1 MNSPIGTPSNEK
13 AVAHPTPTAIRE
25 SVPAI
30 HGAILKH
37 RNEDSSLVGQARPG
51 GLSSASFDRIYPRI
65 DFWKRMEY
73 YRTVGR
79 VQNVVE
85 SYVLDIINRA
95 WFYDAGNNEDSQ
107 DQEEYI
113 KLMENWEE
121 QVVATKLFSTMVR
134 NWIINGTNII
144 SPIDWQFVQLQSIQA
159 KRRDDTGNTTQYIQI
174 INGQEHDLEAKEFL
188 EIPFI
193 DLDREPWGVGMF
205 DSLMSQDYI
214 DIDGRT
220 PTASLALY
228 RQALQDNMK
237 IHHKFAS
244 PRVIYSVPNAN
255 EETIDNDIV
264 PIVEGMMPGDRA
276 VFNEEIIITQETV
289 DGNARF
295 IEHVNKIVDE
305 IDTGLQS
312 SANRVIAEPSAM
324 ADAKEAG
331 SADDDRTLGIMERL
345 RIFVNKEVIPRVT
358 GLEAGVLVLKWGA
371 KDAMDLDFPGA
382 LKDAIDAGVI
392 HPKQAQV
399 ILEEQY
405 HWKIPTKEDVL
416 EKTGVTIEDQE
427 PQGDTPLPKT
437 EPDTSIDTTGPP
449 QTTAGGEAYNRE
461 ITDSILLDNTIKR
474 EKVKALESLNKKIEE
489 DN

>member
-1 MNSPIGTPSNEK
+1 MSNTPVPYQGSNEK
-13 AVAHPTPTAIRE
+13 VGVAVPSKEAIR
-25 SVPAI
+25 SAGGI
-30 HGAILKH
+30 HGVKLAH
-37 RNEDSSLVGQARPG
+37 RTEQSSLVGQARPG
-51 GLSSASFDRIYPRI
+51 GLSSSSFDRIYPRI

-85 SYVLDIINRA
+85 SYVLDIINRE
-95 WFYDAGNNEDSQ
+95 WFYDAGDNEDEQ
-107 DQEEYI
+107 DLTESI

-121 QVVATKLFSTMVR
+121 QVVATKIFSTMVR
-134 NWIINGTNII
+134 NWIVNGTNII
-144 SPIDWQFVQLQSIQA
+144 SPIDWEFVQLQSIQA
-159 KRRDDTGNTTQYIQI
+159 KRRNEFGITTEYIQI
-174 INGQEHDLEAKEFL
+174 INGQEVDLEAKQYL

-205 DSLMSQDYI
+205 DSLMSRDYI
-214 DIDGRT
+214 DIDGHDPR
-220 PTASLALY
+220 ASLELY

-264 PIVEGMMPGDRA
+264 PIVEGMLPGDRA

-324 ADAKEAG
+324 ADAREAG

-345 RIFVNKEVIPRVT
+345 RIFMNKEVIPRVT
-358 GLEAGVLVLKWGA
+358 GLQPGQLVLKWGA
-371 KDAMDLDFPGA
+371 KDAFDLEFPEA
-382 LKDAIDAGVI
+382 LKNAIDSRI
-392 HPKQAQV
+392 IRPEQAQI

-405 HWKIPTKEDVL
+405 HWKIPSMEDVE
-416 EKTGVTIEDQE
+416 EKLGIKIAEQE
-427 PQGDTPLPKT
+427 PEGDTP
-437 EPDTSIDTTGPP
+437 EPETKPVIDNDPNPIQTTGGSEESKNESLDL
-449 QTTAGGEAYNRE
+449 AKKEHNE
-461 ITDSILLDNTIKR
+461 KIVLLNDLQ
-474 EKVKALESLNKKIEE
+474 EKVKQI
-489 DN
+489 

>member
-1 MNSPIGTPSNEK
+1 MNSPIGTPAHEK
-13 AVAHPTPTAIRE
+13 VGVAHPSTTAIK
-25 SVPAI
+25 SAI
-30 HGAILKH
+30 HGRVLAH
-37 RNEDSSLVGQARPG
+37 REDSSLVGNTRPG
-51 GLSSASFDRIYPRI
+51 GLSGTNWDRIYPRVE
-65 DFWKRMEY
+65 FWKRMEF

-85 SYVLDIINRA
+85 SYVLDIINREH
-95 WFYDAGNNEDSQ
+95 FYDAGNNEDSE
-107 DQEEYI
+107 DYKEFI
-113 KLMENWEE
+113 KLMENWEQ
-121 QVVATKLFSTMVR
+121 QVVVTKLFSTMVR
-134 NWIINGTNII
+134 NWIVNGTNII
-144 SPIDWQFVQLQSIQA
+144 SPEDWEFVQLQSIQA
-159 KRRDDTGNTTQYIQI
+159 KRRDEFGVTKEYLQI
-174 INGQEHDLEAKEFL
+174 INGQEIKMDATGFL

-205 DSLMSQDYI
+205 DSLMSNDYI
-214 DIDGRT
+214 DIDGHT
-220 PTASLALY
+220 PQASLTLY

-255 EETIDNDIV
+255 EDTIDNDIV

-324 ADAKEAG
+324 ADAREAG

-345 RIFVNKEVIPRVT
+345 RIFMNKEVIPRVT

-371 KDAMDLDFPGA
+371 KDAFDLEYPEA
-382 LKDAIDAGVI
+382 LSKALGDGIL
-392 HPKQAQV
+392 HPAQARV

-405 HWKIPTKEDVL
+405 HWKIPSEEDVL
-416 EKTGVTIEDQE
+416 EKTGITIQEQE
-427 PQGDTPLPKT
+427 PEGDKPLPDA
-437 EPDTSIDTTGPP
+437 EPDVQTNPAIAEEFSQIDTKIKNEKLV
-449 QTTAGGEAYNRE
+449 ALHYLNDKLEK
-461 ITDSILLDNTIKR
+461 LD
-474 EKVKALESLNKKIEE
+474 
-489 DN
+489 